1 MELQAFEKY
10 FKLPLYV
17 VPDSGV
23 FIFSQPNEKKNL
35 VIAFNWLIKVDN
47 FRKQKLLDKI
57 NGKITEKFQSSYIK
71 EGSKIF
77 VVTKDNKKFPLMLAR
92 GWGMLTGNGAGGF
105 GLNPD
110 EAEKIQD
117 QLIDYILEKLNE

>member
-47 FRKQKLLDKI
+47 FKKQKLLEHHKDEYTRGSTLLIPEESSLIIYCSELSTLVITLI
-57 NGKITEKFQSSYIK
+57 NHIILSFYL
-71 EGSKIF
+71 F
-77 VVTKDNKKFPLMLAR
+77 VN
-92 GWGMLTGNGAGGF
+92 
-105 GLNPD
+105 
-110 EAEKIQD
+110 I
-117 QLIDYILEKLNE
+117 

>member
-10 FKLPLYV
+10 FKLPLYI

-77 VVTKDNKKFPLMLAR
+77 VVTKDNKK
-92 GWGMLTGNGAGGF
+92 
-105 GLNPD
+105 
-110 EAEKIQD
+110 ISS
-117 QLIDYILEKLNE
+117 YVS